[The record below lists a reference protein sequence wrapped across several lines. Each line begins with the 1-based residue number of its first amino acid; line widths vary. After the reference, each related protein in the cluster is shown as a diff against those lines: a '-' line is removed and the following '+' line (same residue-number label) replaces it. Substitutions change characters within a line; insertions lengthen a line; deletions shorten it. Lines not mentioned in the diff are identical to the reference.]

1 MITINASFKDC
12 IDRIAYYNTAAP
24 IPTKKVRRNSEHS
37 KEDIVHL
44 FQGCASFTICED
56 EIVFEV
62 DKTQEEIDKNLQEHK
77 NIVRHSIATL
87 KNWCN
92 KKDEW
97 KTQIVDYLTYKKL
110 DWIIKEIYGWDNV

>member
-12 IDRIAYYNTAAP
+12 IDRIVYYNTATP
-24 IPTKKVRRNSEHS
+24 MLTNKEVSKNSENS

-44 FQGCASFTICED
+44 FQSCTSFRICD
-56 EIVFEV
+56 NEIVFEV
-62 DKTQEEIDKNLQEHK
+62 EKTQEEINQNLQQYK
-77 NIVRHSIATL
+77 NTVRHSIVTL

-97 KTQIVDYLTYKKL
+97 KTQIVDYLTYRKL
-110 DWIIKEIYGWDNV
+110 DWIIKEIS

>member
-12 IDRIAYYNTAAP
+12 IDRIVYYNTARPAL
-24 IPTKKVRRNSEHS
+24 IKEVSKNSEHS
-37 KEDIVHL
+37 KEEIVHL
-44 FQGCASFTICED
+44 FQSCTSFRICDD

-62 DKTQEEIDKNLQEHK
+62 EKTQEEIDQKLQEYK
-77 NIVRHSIATL
+77 NVVKHSIATL

-97 KTQIVDYLTYKKL
+97 KTQIVDYLTYRKL
-110 DWIIKEIYGWDNV
+110 DWIIKEIS